1 VQVAGDCKGIFLLKN
16 RQFAFMKLAVDDFVK
31 VEQFC
36 VIGIGGFCRGT
47 GGEHFRNAVG
57 F

>member
-1 VQVAGDCKGIFLLKN
+1 
-16 RQFAFMKLAVDDFVK
+16 MKLAVDDFVE